1 MIEQKI
7 ARGMEAIAKIAR
19 LYKKH
24 GHPPVFIPILRSDEV
39 IPRYV
44 RRTLPGKNVEQI
56 QQATAVC
63 ARCQLPKNAMRIGGV
78 MQRCQCK
85 PAKQKVSA

>member
-24 GHPPVFIPILRSDEV
+24 GHPPTFIPIPRSDEV

-44 RRTLPGKNVEQI
+44 RRKLPGKSVEQI
-56 QQATAVC
+56 QAVTAAC
-63 ARCQLPKNAMRIGGV
+63 ALCRLPKNAMKVGGIV
-78 MQRCQCK
+78 QKCHCK
-85 PAKQKVSA
+85 PAKKVSA